1 MMAII
6 DRPTEK
12 RMLAIN
18 DRPIEKRMLAT
29 IDRRIEKR
37 MLAINDRRIEKRML
51 ATNDRPFAVHPR
63 SSIHAM
69 QNHVVNFTAVGHILI
84 IARFVRDRFLIYR
97 SWRYA
102 S

>member
-1 MMAII
+1 MAII
-6 DRPTEK
+6 DR
-12 RMLAIN
+12 R
-18 DRPIEKRMLAT
+18 IEKRMMA
-29 IDRRIEKR
+29 IANRPIEKR

-51 ATNDRPFAVHPR
+51 ATNDRPVAVHPR